1 MTVLRNHEA
10 STQLTK
16 AASAA
21 GFKGGE
27 LARVGGAGGEGSGLG
42 LGLGQGLRLRVRHP
56 QRSPGPLKTQLHQAQ
71 TPRSK
76 EDTYIVC
83 AQSSEASPALFTDQ
97 SRLFKYLISTE

>member
-27 LARVGGAGGEGSGLG
+27 LARVGGAGGEGLG
-42 LGLGQGLRLRVRHP
+42 LGAGAGPAVTCAP
-56 QRSPGPLKTQLHQAQ
+56 PPEEPRSPQNAAAP
-71 TPRSK
+71 S
-76 EDTYIVC
+76 
-83 AQSSEASPALFTDQ
+83 TDPKVKRGHIHCMC
-97 SRLFKYLISTE
+97 SVF